1 MGVATAII
9 GSSVIGGLM
18 SSRAQKKA
26 ASSAAQAQSQAADAG
41 IAEQR
46 RQFDAL
52 QKLMA
57 PFVKGGTDAFSQMMA
72 ISGAAGPEAQQELIA
87 QIEAGPEY
95 QSLVRSGEEAILQ
108 SASAT
113 GGLRGGNVQEALAK
127 FRPEVL
133 SSLIRDKYMQFGDI
147 AGRGQNAAAGVG
159 AAGMGTGA
167 NIAQLLQQQGAAIA
181 GGQLARGQ
189 ATANLWGNIAGGIGL
204 AGGLGYL
211 DGLGGL
217 FKQGAGQGVGPAQ
230 MGGTL
235 NMGNLTYG
243 GGF

>member
-9 GSSVIGGLM
+9 GSSIVGGLL
-18 SSRAQKKA
+18 SSNAQKKA
-26 ASSAAQAQSQAADAG
+26 AKSASQAQSQAADAG

-57 PFVKGGTDAFSQMMA
+57 PFVQGGTDAFSQMMA
-72 ISGAAGPEAQQELIA
+72 ISGVAGPEAQQQLIA
-87 QIEAGPEY
+87 QIEAGPEF

-133 SSLIRDKYMQFGDI
+133 SSLINQKYNQFGNI
-147 AGRGQNAAAGVG
+147 AAMGQNAAAGVG
-159 AAGMGTGA
+159 SAGMNTGT
-167 NIAQLLQQQGAAIA
+167 NIAQLLQQQGAAVA

-189 ATANLWGNIAGGIGL
+189 ATANLWGNIAGGVGT
-204 AGGLGYL
+204 AAGLGYL
-211 DGLGGL
+211 DDLGGMFKNSVGPATMGGVGGGLGGAIGRVA
-217 FKQGAGQGVGPAQ
+217 GA
-230 MGGTL
+230 
-235 NMGNLTYG
+235 
-243 GGF
+243 F